1 MRLHLCIIAIL
12 LAIAMTCCKRVSM
25 TVEEY
30 DFRYIDSIA
39 VADAKNYIEL
49 PERESMKRLDYLLW
63 VKSREGQLKEEVGE
77 AYATRYLE
85 VFTREAAL
93 DGQE

>member
-1 MRLHLCIIAIL
+1 MRLPLCIITIL
-12 LAIAMTCCKRVSM
+12 LAAVMTCCRRVNV
-25 TVEEY
+25 TAEEY

-39 VADAKNYIEL
+39 VADAKTYLEL

-85 VFTREAAL
+85 VFIREAAL